1 MAGRF
6 GAFAK
11 LSRDD
16 GGGRPTDT
24 WSCARCSRRNSPALK
39 RCENESCRAVRG
51 DGRLDPARV
60 PGRRHADMGFEPRAG
75 TRSRSGAAAW
85 AGPARAPPRD
95 PAARVDPPAGPRA
108 RARRRGRRGAIEVRE
123 KRLFS
128 TPILRN
134 ADATGETRV
143 SGTRTNA
150 TSRRDTRERDV
161 PSDVPS
167 DDMSKDER
175 FINRTSVY
183 KPTSTPDSDP
193 VLVETAVRP
202 GSPTR
207 ASRRRMSSW
216 TRTATPRT
224 TFSSRIPIQISRARI
239 FKPRRREMREK
250 KTVAAG
256 PLKRRLH

>member
-60 PGRRHADMGFEPRAG
+60 PGRRHVDMGSNPARELG
-75 TRSRSGAAAW
+75 LSGAAAW
-85 AGPARAPPRD
+85 PTARAPPRH
-95 PAARVDPPAGPRA
+95 PAARVDPRGPARA
-108 RARRRGRRGAIEVRE
+108 RADADAEARSKYA
-123 KRLFS
+123 KKKT

-134 ADATGETRV
+134 VDASGETRV

-161 PSDVPS
+161 LSDLPS

-183 KPTSTPDSDP
+183 NPTSPPDSDP
-193 VLVETAVRP
+193 GSPRRRRP